1 MQKKKLTNTEKYKNK
16 IRARRITTVCV
27 LGLVVVLCVC
37 LFTPIFGVTEISVTG
52 NLNVAAADA
61 ISTSGIKK
69 GENIFRINTKKAE
82 KALEEISYVE
92 NAKIKKKFPAKINIV
107 LEEST
112 ADLIYDTPTEF
123 VVTTIEGRVLQKT
136 DDVTKIPV
144 PMVKGISVSNAEPA
158 QFIELKNPEVSETNM
173 EYVKCFYESDYW
185 LEIDEFDVKDP
196 SNFMMVMRSGMRVTF
211 GAIDSIEGLMRK
223 IKMLDAIIPQVKP
236 TERSYLDLTTDKGY
250 FGEYTEEEYESI
262 KALREDGG
270 LIKQLT
276 GQTTAEE
283 ETEEKTQEK
292 AE

>member
-16 IRARRITTVCV
+16 IRARRIVSACV

-144 PMVKGISVSNAEPA
+144 PMVKGISVSNAVPA